1 MNSGRLLDQHGAGS
15 LPLAAFNVIGA
26 ALILLLAGYL
36 AITALLLGAYMP
48 LLPQMT
54 YDFSGDLDPVN
65 PRHGQTFTMT
75 ANRVDRVDVVLRV
88 PETADGVPVVVRLR
102 ANGPEGASIME
113 RRALLMG
120 NGTWQVYAFALP
132 GPLPEDVR
140 QLYFEIENQD
150 AQTTVI
156 EDRISKWDR
165 LPGGVFHMRRMAV
178 WDDQDMV
185 IQVYA
190 RPQPATLFT
199 NPIAVAEGFF
209 PTAAGP
215 LLLLEVIAV
224 LSILGVIGNHSLQ
237 PHLPVR
243 LSWHMRYAIDV
254 LIVAGILWLYT
265 RFLLSGSYGMPAH
278 WV

>member
-1 MNSGRLLDQHGAGS
+1 MSSSRLLDQRGAGS
-15 LPLAAFNVIGA
+15 LPLAACNVVGA
-26 ALILLLAGYL
+26 VLILLLAGYL
-36 AITALLLGAYMP
+36 TISALLLGAYMP

-54 YDFSGDLDPVN
+54 YDFSGDLGAVN
-65 PRHGQTFTMT
+65 PRHGQTFPV
-75 ANRVDRVDVVLRV
+75 AENRVDRIDVVLRV
-88 PETADGVPVVVRLR
+88 PETAGGVPVVVRLR

-132 GPLPEDVR
+132 GPLPEGVR

-165 LPGGVFHMRRMAV
+165 LPDGELYVRRKIE

-190 RPQPATLFT
+190 RPQPATLFK
-199 NPIAVAEGFF
+199 NPIAIAEGFF

-215 LLLLEVIAV
+215 FLLLEVIAV

-243 LSWHMRYAIDV
+243 LSWHVRYAIDV